1 MREIPSV
8 STMATDGAET
18 ELGHPLRDM
27 PEEAK
32 RIIDHA
38 RARNVQLRLLGGLAV
53 RMHCSSLP
61 FCERPYSDIDLMGLS
76 SQAAGIEK
84 VFSDLGY
91 TPDLEFNALHGGQRL
106 KFEDRVNGRHVDVFL
121 DKFRMDQ
128 TLDFRGRLDIHPY
141 TISLSDLFITK
152 IQVVKMDE
160 KDFHDLFSLF
170 RENKIGVDDRDGVI
184 NARYIAQLC
193 AHDWGLYHTVL
204 RNLER
209 LPDFYDHYK
218 LDKAERESMD
228 RRIWILKLMIIE
240 EPKGPIWKARDRLGE
255 RLPYHEEVER
265 ENA

>member
-1 MREIPSV
+1 M
-8 STMATDGAET
+8 TDNKVPVERKS
-18 ELGHPLRDM
+18 PLKDM

-38 RARNVQLRLLGGLAV
+38 RAKRAQLRLMGGLAV
-53 RMHCSSLP
+53 RMHCTSLS
-61 FCERPYSDIDLMGLS
+61 FCERPYSDIDLIGLS
-76 SQAAGIEK
+76 SQATRIDE
-84 VFSDLGY
+84 VFFELGY
-91 TPDLEFNALHGGQRL
+91 VPDKEFNALHGGQRL
-106 KFEDRVNGRHVDVFL
+106 KYEDHVNNRHVEVFL

-128 TLDFRGRLDIHPY
+128 TLDFRGRLDIDPY

-152 IQVVKMDE
+152 AQVVKMDE

-170 RENKIGVDDRDGVI
+170 RDHKIGNDDREGVI

-204 RNLER
+204 RNLDR
-209 LPDFYDHYK
+209 LPEFYDHFA

-228 RRIWILKLMIIE
+228 RRLWILRLMIIE

-255 RLPYHEEVER
+255 RLPYYEEVEHVGGD
-265 ENA
+265 E